1 MLSGR
6 THLILHFFIYTL
18 CHLSFWFLVVES
30 KKCCTMQVIQLV
42 LHSINVLFTTANSL
56 TMTKS
61 LLFMMELKRNMPY
74 DLNEIKEEQENNE
87 EKAASN

>member
-1 MLSGR
+1 
-6 THLILHFFIYTL
+6 
-18 CHLSFWFLVVES
+18 
-30 KKCCTMQVIQLV
+30 MQVIQLV